1 MGINAVVIT
10 VVIAVA
16 INAVTAVLAAVR
28 AAERVT
34 ARVTVR
40 VRLRAVTAVSFF
52 AAIRLELE
60 RQALLPVAAIPP
72 VRPFLRATHIMPVN
86 TVYTVEVFAAFV
98 TYKIKGR
105 LFLPPLIFNRLAG
118 IEACAVAHT
127 YPMEKLKRTY
137 RYLRKKY
144 ELLTFKRYT
153 TLAGTLVF
161 FLIMSIV
168 PLAFW
173 LTLLVGKLP
182 IDFSKVT
189 RLPVFDS
196 IKGVLSRIR
205 REALNAT
212 ASVSVVLLFTTLYSS
227 TNLFYQMRKS
237 GEIIYDYHRKRQG
250 LRLRL
255 AAFLLLLITL
265 AMAVAFLMTFAL
277 GAFLFAKIFSARWA
291 TLADY
296 ALLIAMSFGLVLLLN
311 AYVCPFKTKVRY
323 FLGGTSLTVGA
334 WVVAV
339 IGFSVYLR
347 FSNVTRL
354 YGALSTLIVFLLW
367 LYALTIC
374 FVAGVIFNSERVLK
388 MQKNKR
394 KRKE

>member
-1 MGINAVVIT
+1 M
-10 VVIAVA
+10 
-16 INAVTAVLAAVR
+16 
-28 AAERVT
+28 
-34 ARVTVR
+34 
-40 VRLRAVTAVSFF
+40 
-52 AAIRLELE
+52 
-60 RQALLPVAAIPP
+60 
-72 VRPFLRATHIMPVN
+72 
-86 TVYTVEVFAAFV
+86 
-98 TYKIKGR
+98 
-105 LFLPPLIFNRLAG
+105 PPLIFSGLVG
-118 IEACAVAHT
+118 IEACAFAHT

-189 RLPVFDS
+189 NLPVFDS

-205 REALNAT
+205 REALNAR
-212 ASVSVVLLFTTLYSS
+212 ASVSVVLLFSTLYSS

-323 FLGGTSLTVGA
+323 FLSGTSLTVGA

-388 MQKNKR
+388 AQKS